1 MIPLPE
7 DGFGYIA
14 MVFGFEGFCKDPLRG
29 DILQKKH
36 IVVSLDKSFSH

>member
-1 MIPLPE
+1 M

-14 MVFGFEGFCKDPLRG
+14 MLFGFEGLCTDPSRG

-36 IVVSLDKSFSH
+36 IVMSLDKSFSH